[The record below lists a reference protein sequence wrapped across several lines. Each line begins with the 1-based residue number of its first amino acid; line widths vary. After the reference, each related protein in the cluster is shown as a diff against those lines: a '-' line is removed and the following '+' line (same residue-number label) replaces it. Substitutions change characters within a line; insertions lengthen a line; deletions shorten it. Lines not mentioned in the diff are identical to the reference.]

1 MSGISKQSVGNK
13 SLITTKEYK
22 LTMQC
27 WNFII
32 IVNR

>member
-13 SLITTKEYK
+13 SLTKEYK